1 MKNFLIIMF
10 SIVLFCA
17 TIIFLEVK
25 YQTNDNFEYFSPIQ
39 ILFVFAS
46 FNLLL
51 STLALVLDR
60 MYSEYNNS
68 ILGVFFQ
75 RKSDINHIFLFIPFC
90 NIVVI
95 TIISYHLI
103 ISQIEKYQHKI
114 DNYSSESPS
123 ETDV

>member
-10 SIVLFCA
+10 SVVLFCA

-60 MYSEYNNS
+60 MYSEYRDS
-68 ILGVFFQ
+68 PIGVFFQ
-75 RKSDINHIFLFIPFC
+75 RKSDIDHIFLFIPFC

-103 ISQIEKYQHKI
+103 ISQNEKYQHKI

>member
-10 SIVLFCA
+10 SVVLFFA

-39 ILFVFAS
+39 ILFVFTS
-46 FNLLL
+46 INVFL
-51 STLALVLDR
+51 SALALVLDR
-60 MYSEYNNS
+60 KYSNYSDNP
-68 ILGVFFQ
+68 IGIFFQ
-75 RKSDINHIFLFIPFC
+75 RKSDIDYALLFIPYC

-95 TIISYHLI
+95 TIISYFLI
-103 ISQIEKYQHKI
+103 NRQIEKYQH
-114 DNYSSESPS
+114 DVYNYSSESPS

>member
-51 STLALVLDR
+51 STFALVLDR
-60 MYSEYNNS
+60 MYSEYQNNP
-68 ILGVFFQ
+68 IGIFFQ
-75 RKSDINHIFLFIPFC
+75 RKSDIDYAFIFIPYC

-95 TIISYHLI
+95 TIMSYHLI
-103 ISQIEKYQHKI
+103 ISQIEKYKHKI
-114 DNYSSESPS
+114 DNYSSESR
-123 ETDV
+123 

>member
-46 FNLLL
+46 FNLLF
-51 STLALVLDR
+51 SAFALVLDR
-60 MYSEYNNS
+60 KYSKYQNNP
-68 ILGVFFQ
+68 IGIFFQ
-75 RKSDINHIFLFIPFC
+75 RKSDIDYAFIFIPYC

-95 TIISYHLI
+95 TIMSYYLI
-103 ISQIEKYQHKI
+103 NHQIEKYQHKI
-114 DNYSSESPS
+114 DNYSVGCLS
-123 ETDV
+123 

>member
-10 SIVLFCA
+10 SVVLFFA

-39 ILFVFAS
+39 IVFVFTS
-46 FNLLL
+46 ISVFF
-51 STLALVLDR
+51 STFALVLDR
-60 MYSEYNNS
+60 MYSQYYDS
-68 ILGVFFQ
+68 PIGVFFQ

-90 NIVVI
+90 NII
-95 TIISYHLI
+95 MIIFISYYLI
-103 ISQIEKYQHKI
+103 IYQIEKYQRKI